1 MFFYNLVVS
10 LYHFGIRIAA
20 LSNPKAAKW
29 VAGRKDLLPRIERE
43 IGGEDNLIWMHCASL
58 GEFEQGR
65 PIIERLKHQDPELKF
80 LITFFSP
87 SGYEV
92 RKDYEFASYVCYL
105 PQDSRTNARKFLQIV
120 KPRMA
125 IFVKYE
131 YWLNYLNQLKQLEI
145 PTYLISARFR
155 EDQVFFK
162 WYGGVFRK
170 AIAALDKVFMQ
181 DETSQVLAESIGFTN
196 TVVCGD
202 TRYDRVRETACNAV
216 EVVGLDNFVK
226 AETVF
231 IGGSTWPV
239 DEQFLLP
246 YINISADKLKFIVAP
261 HEVDEQH
268 IEDIER
274 SLNVPFV
281 RYSEINDGD
290 VENARVLIIDN
301 IGMLSNLYQYGHIA
315 YVGGG
320 FTGALHNILEPAAF
334 GMPVI
339 YGPKFDKF
347 PEAAALIEAGGG
359 FSIKDGLDFVKCM
372 AFLEDA
378 FVVKIAAEVSR
389 QFVKT
394 KAGASDIIGN
404 AIGK

>member
-20 LSNPKAAKW
+20 FSNTKAAKW
-29 VAGRKDLLPRIERE
+29 VAGRKSLMHRMESE
-43 IGGEDNLIWMHCASL
+43 IGDEDNLIWMHCASL

-65 PIIERLKHQDPELKF
+65 PIIERLKQQDSGLKF

-92 RKDYEFASYVCYL
+92 RKDYEYASYVYYL
-105 PQDSRTNARKFLQIV
+105 PQDSGANAQKFLQIV

-155 EDQVFFK
+155 EDQIFFK

-181 DETSQVLAESIGFTN
+181 DETSQLLAKSIGLTN
-196 TVVCGD
+196 TVVSGD
-202 TRYDRVRETACNAV
+202 TRYDRVRETARNVV

-226 AETVF
+226 DETVF

-246 YINISADKLKFIVAP
+246 YINRSSNKLKFILAP

-268 IEDIER
+268 IEEIER

-281 RYSEINDGD
+281 RYSEINKGD
-290 VENARVLIIDN
+290 AENARVLIIDN

-339 YGPKFDKF
+339 YGPKFNKF
-347 PEAAALIEAGGG
+347 PEAAALIEAGAG
-359 FSIKDGLDFVKCM
+359 FSITDGLDFIKRM

-394 KAGASDIIGN
+394 QGGASDTIVNSIW
-404 AIGK
+404 K